1 MKPESYSDPTVS
13 ALVDQAFN
21 LQLQITDLKAQ
32 VLEVTDQLDTVRYG
46 YRALNDMLVCS
57 NVSIQDCQPLLAAL
71 NVALFAFVDQ
81 LHILAEGEPG
91 TSPDASA

>member
-1 MKPESYSDPTVS
+1 MKPEAYSDPTVS

-32 VLEVTDQLDTVRYG
+32 VLEVNDRLDTVRYG
-46 YRALNDMLVCS
+46 YRTLNEMLVCS
-57 NVSIQDCQPLLAAL
+57 NVSIRDCQPLLAAL

-81 LHILAEGEPG
+81 LYVLADIDSCTPPE
-91 TSPDASA
+91 SSA